1 MRRWSWC
8 ASRTA
13 WTRSSARTCPSAWP
27 STAQRAPSSARPWKG
42 APRTGWRA
50 GLWRRRA
57 SRRSQLPSSTR
68 KTTAAAVLLVGRQTA
83 CARAATCTDSRVRR
97 TTRCATLRRRAAPS
111 QRTWCC
117 RCCLAWT
124 ATTSRAP
131 TRRGRRAS
139 CTTPCAAAPC
149 AADTKWREKGGGVG
163 RGCYSPRFTTAS
175 ASRRSFCPH
184 SLAQLLRGTVIHSLE
199 NETFRMHR
207 AAVAYL
213 LEYRAVL
220 YAFFDN
226 GAIQGGG
233 RGGEGGWGGGGALHL
248 PSPFPPPSVLVCGG
262 RQRRVRQQVPTL
274 RHAGDARAGPQAV
287 VRIGLSFCSPAERSE

>member
-149 AADTKWREKGGGVG
+149 AADTKWREKGGG
-163 RGCYSPRFTTAS
+163 RGKG
-175 ASRRSFCPH
+175 
-184 SLAQLLRGTVIHSLE
+184 LL
-199 NETFRMHR
+199 
-207 AAVAYL
+207 
-213 LEYRAVL
+213 
-220 YAFFDN
+220 
-226 GAIQGGG
+226 
-233 RGGEGGWGGGGALHL
+233 L
-248 PSPFPPPSVLVCGG
+248 PSLHHGFCLTSFILPSLSCAAPGGHRHPQPRERDVPHAPRRRGLLTRVPRSALRVL
-262 RQRRVRQQVPTL
+262 
-274 RHAGDARAGPQAV
+274 
-287 VRIGLSFCSPAERSE
+287 